1 MSSIECQFHPLGIN
15 DLPEMMAIEKS
26 SYPQPW
32 SASVMR
38 DSLLSAHSR
47 VWGIFLPENH
57 KTLKLIGF
65 GVITVIFDEAEILS
79 MTIEH
84 DYQRQGFGRK
94 LLNFLT
100 RKAKKAGAEK
110 IFLEVRVSNIGA
122 ISLYKSVG
130 FKEVSL
136 RKKYYK
142 LDNNQFEDAY
152 IFELNAKSN

>member
-1 MSSIECQFHPLGIN
+1 MSLECQFHPLGIN
-15 DLPEMMAIEKS
+15 DLAEMMAIEKS

-47 VWGIFLPENH
+47 VWGIFVSNKDKE
-57 KTLKLIGF
+57 LKLIGF

-79 MTIEH
+79 MTIEQN
-84 DYQRQGFGRK
+84 YQRNGYGRK

-100 RKAKKAGAEK
+100 RKATKAGAEK
-110 IFLEVRVSNIGA
+110 VFLEVRVTNIGA

-130 FKEVSL
+130 FKEISL

-142 LDNNQFEDAY
+142 LENNQFEDAY
-152 IFELNAKSN
+152 IFQLTS